1 MSRGALGCP
10 MVSCGQPGCPRMSRG
25 LLGAGSGAGP
35 SRCPRGWAVPGA
47 RSLPALV
54 SPGIQ
59 EAPGRAGR
67 AGAGQPHHRDHRQR
81 GGERRERGGAPGR
94 GRFGTGMAVLGY
106 PRGCRLTALACGSQL
121 LPERTKCTRLCR
133 EYHGVPWSEAL
144 YRRPSLLHSAKQSS

>member
-1 MSRGALGCP
+1 MSRGAPGCSGVSWGAPGILRCPAVSWDVLGRPRMSWGVLWSAWMSWAVPGCP

-94 GRFGTGMAVLGY
+94 GRFGTGIPVLG
-106 PRGCRLTALACGSQL
+106 
-121 LPERTKCTRLCR
+121 
-133 EYHGVPWSEAL
+133 
-144 YRRPSLLHSAKQSS
+144 